1 MSWFLNVHFH
11 LIGGICQFLP
21 TLVLIGFFQ
30 KAWGGFGTQTI
41 SVKPPEQSVLGS
53 FLIVQLDVQVYD
65 IFV

>member
-1 MSWFLNVHFH
+1 
-11 LIGGICQFLP
+11 
-21 TLVLIGFFQ
+21 VLIGFFQ